1 MLTKHRRIYRKEIQ
15 CQCVRIVVWFGVWD
29 KNQTYLQVRWVR
41 DWTNLGWL
49 EVSRTHLAS
58 LRETSS
64 HPRCVQSQTH
74 LPASMFAIELLFP
87 RSWTVFARQ
96 NYSIK
101 ICQHKYFVFL
111 RNISLWKLLRVL
123 KRPNS
128 RACALETIASFLAL
142 PVPCIPRP
150 MKIARSREAL
160 GTRIEL
166 QPVKKGNLK
175 LVPGLS
181 ILCDFETWLLKND
194 LANQETALMFYRQ
207 FFVYFST
214 IQLFFCELA
223 WNFKISISNINL
235 YSNIRN
241 SWLSA
246 LISQSLHIWYS
257 YLCQR
262 QSLHIYCE
270 YSAFFTNCTIIAKLC
285 AYPPH

>member
-1 MLTKHRRIYRKEIQ
+1 
-15 CQCVRIVVWFGVWD
+15 
-29 KNQTYLQVRWVR
+29 
-41 DWTNLGWL
+41 
-49 EVSRTHLAS
+49 
-58 LRETSS
+58 
-64 HPRCVQSQTH
+64 
-74 LPASMFAIELLFP
+74 
-87 RSWTVFARQ
+87 
-96 NYSIK
+96 
-101 ICQHKYFVFL
+101 VFL
-111 RNISLWKLLRVL
+111 RNISLWKLLWVL

-128 RACALETIASFLAL
+128 RACALETIANFLAL

-150 MKIARSREAL
+150 MEIARSREAL
-160 GTRIEL
+160 GTRIES

-223 WNFKISISNINL
+223 WNFKISISNRNL

-241 SWLSA
+241 SKFLA
-246 LISQSLHIWYS
+246 ISVNFRCLHIWYS

-262 QSLHIYCE
+262 QSLHMYCE
-270 YSAFFTNCTIIAKLC
+270 YGAFFTNCTIIPKLC